1 MSAELKRIRTVKEI
15 RLRRE
20 ERLLYLK
27 SLQARHCE
35 RVEQEFLAESHRSEE
50 TMVSIR
56 QRKHERWQELFS
68 EPFDSRKIMHVHDQD
83 SDDAWQLL
91 EMEASLQKL
100 KGKLAQM
107 QAELDQLTANHAQCV
122 RKLEACNELA
132 VWHGRQQSKRNALR
146 EEFLADE
153 LQGARHG
160 R

>member
-1 MSAELKRIRTVKEI
+1 MSTELKKILTVKEI

-27 SLQARHCE
+27 SLQARQCE
-35 RVEQEFLAESHRSEE
+35 RVEQEFLDESHRSEE
-50 TMVSIR
+50 TMVSIQ

-68 EPFDSRKIMHVHDQD
+68 EPFDSRKIMHAHDQD
-83 SDDAWQLL
+83 SDDAWQVVQ
-91 EMEASLQKL
+91 MEVSLQNL
-100 KGKLAQM
+100 KGKLAEV
-107 QAELDQLTANHAQCV
+107 QAELDHLTANHAQCA

-132 VWHGRQQSKRNALR
+132 AWHGRRQSRRNALR